1 MAAVWWRL
9 SYKASNLESGS
20 FLRTCVMFKT
30 YGRPVNSVAEEAAED
45 LLAELL
51 PEGWQSSDQL
61 LERVPVPEEINAIP
75 TPQTNDPVP
84 LERSRSR
91 SPRIYHT

>member
-1 MAAVWWRL
+1 M
-9 SYKASNLESGS
+9 ESGS

-30 YGRPVNSVAEEAAED
+30 YGRPMNSVAEEAAED

-51 PEGWQSSDQL
+51 PEGWESSDQL
-61 LERVPVPEEINAIP
+61 LERVPVPEEISAAP
-75 TPQTNDPVP
+75 TPQTNSPMP

-91 SPRIYHT
+91 SPRF